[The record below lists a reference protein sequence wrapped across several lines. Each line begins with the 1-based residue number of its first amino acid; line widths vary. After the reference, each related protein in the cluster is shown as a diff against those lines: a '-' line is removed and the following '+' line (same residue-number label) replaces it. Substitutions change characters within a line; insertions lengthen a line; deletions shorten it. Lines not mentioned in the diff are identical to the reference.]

1 MDWLAITGF
10 STAVYCVATIVTA
23 AILLWQLRVVQRANR
38 GQSYLTIVQY
48 VQDESVRQARG
59 VAFGLRAVPLENWS
73 EEQVRAAEKVC
84 TSYDVIG
91 MLARRKLV
99 DEEMIV
105 DSWGD
110 SLRRLWPILEPLI
123 SQYRRERDAPEFW
136 DDFEYLAK
144 RAVERARRRRK

>member
-10 STAVYCVATIVTA
+10 STTVYCVATIVTA
-23 AILLWQLRVVQRANR
+23 VILLWQLREVQRANR

-59 VAFGLRAVPLENWS
+59 VAFGLHSVPPESWS
-73 EEQVRAAEKVC
+73 EEQVHAAEKVC
-84 TSYDVIG
+84 ASYDVIG

-123 SQYRRERDAPEFW
+123 SRYRRERNAPEFW

-144 RAVERARRRRK
+144 RAVERARRRRT